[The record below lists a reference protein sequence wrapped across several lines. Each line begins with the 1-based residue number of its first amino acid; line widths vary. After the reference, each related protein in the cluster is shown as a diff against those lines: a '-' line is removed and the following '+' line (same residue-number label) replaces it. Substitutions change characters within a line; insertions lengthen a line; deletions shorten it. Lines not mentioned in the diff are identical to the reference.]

1 MSATPPPT
9 TPLPI
14 GHPIA
19 VVVARTGV
27 SEHLLRVWE
36 RRYGA
41 VAPARGEGGHRRYSD
56 ADVARVRL
64 LHAVTRAGRLIGQVA
79 RLPTD
84 VLARMADEDAATH
97 TAGTA
102 GTNAVARPPERAAP
116 AAGASAPPTLDASVG
131 QALALTRA
139 LDAPAL
145 DDVLRRAAARL
156 GVPGFLEHVVT
167 PLVRDLNQAWRAGQL
182 SAAQE
187 RLAAST
193 VHDLLVETMR
203 ALTRGYGR
211 SDATHRLVL
220 ATPPGASS
228 ATGGV
233 AAPGARSAPGVV
245 AVEAA
250 AVGAAAAADGWGVVY
265 LGPDLPAG
273 EVAAVAAAT
282 AARAV
287 AIHVPGHL
295 VAGADWERVA
305 DAVRELRSRLPV
317 AVPVLVGGAGAPALA
332 AALEDPGIHVAAGWT
347 DLRARLAPTP
357 ESAAG

>member
-1 MSATPPPT
+1 MSATPSPT

-97 TAGTA
+97 TARTA
-102 GTNAVARPPERAAP
+102 GTTAVARPPERGGP
-116 AAGASAPPTLDASVG
+116 AGGASAPPTLDASVR
-131 QALALTRA
+131 QAMALTRA

-167 PLVRDLNQAWRAGQL
+167 PLVRDLEQAWRAGQL
-182 SAAQE
+182 SVAQE

-203 ALTRGYGR
+203 ALARGNG
-211 SDATHRLVL
+211 TGRLVL
-220 ATPPGASS
+220 AT
-228 ATGGV
+228 
-233 AAPGARSAPGVV
+233 APGAPGDRYGLGTA

-250 AVGAAAAADGWGVVY
+250 AAGAAAAADGWEVVY

-273 EVAAVAAAT
+273 EIAAVAAAT

-287 AIHVPGHL
+287 AVHIAVTL
-295 VAGADWERVA
+295 TAADDRER
-305 DAVRELRSRLPV
+305 AVSEVRALRARLPA
-317 AVPVLVGGAGAPALA
+317 AVPVLVSGVGAPALA
-332 AALEDPGIHVAAGWT
+332 AALADPGIHVGASWAE
-347 DLRARLAPTP
+347 LRPRLRPGP
-357 ESAAG
+357 GPDVR

>member
-1 MSATPPPT
+1 MSATPPS
-9 TPLPI
+9 TPPHPI

-84 VLARMADEDAATH
+84 VLARMADEDAVTH
-97 TAGTA
+97 TA
-102 GTNAVARPPERAAP
+102 GTNAVARAPERAVP
-116 AAGASAPPTLDASVG
+116 AAGASALPTLDSSVG
-131 QALALTRA
+131 QAMALARA

-167 PLVRDLNQAWRAGQL
+167 PLVRDLDQAWRAGQL

-203 ALTRGYGR
+203 ALTRGHGR
-211 SDATHRLVL
+211 GDATHRLVL
-220 ATPPGASS
+220 ATLPGASS

-233 AAPGARSAPGVV
+233 AAPGARPAPGLM

-273 EVAAVAAAT
+273 EVAAVARAT

-287 AIHVPGHL
+287 AVHVPGHL

-305 DAVRELRSRLPV
+305 GAVRELRSRLPV
-317 AVPVLVGGAGAPALA
+317 AVPVLLAGAPALA
-332 AALEDPGIHVAAGWT
+332 TALVDPDIHVAPGWT
-347 DLRARLAPTP
+347 DLRARLPPTP
-357 ESAAG
+357 ESVPG